1 VDTITGDQLEDQQ
14 VEDTIMEDM
23 DPPTVEEQSVD
34 QDTIVAHLV
43 LDQVDITM
51 VLAQDQDHTGLDQT
65 LGFWQEYWEEDP
77 KPMMM
82 IL

>member
-1 VDTITGDQLEDQQ
+1 MVDT
-14 VEDTIMEDM
+14 

-34 QDTIVAHLV
+34 QDTIVDHLV
-43 LDQVDITM
+43 LDPADTIM
-51 VLAQDQDHTGLDQT
+51 ALAQAQDHMGLDQT